1 MKGLTYVILAQTCF
15 ALIGV
20 FTKYIGPSMNS
31 LTLSFFR
38 VFIASIFLL
47 LVAVV
52 FRKTKELTI
61 TKKDI
66 VPFFI
71 VGSLFALDFVFFI
84 AAFHYTSLSEVGLLT
99 SIVPVLVYFM
109 AAKFL
114 DEKISKNGIV
124 ALGAVLAGL
133 YAINFAGTGGFSN
146 AHILGNIFALVG
158 SVFAAGYITYMRFEE
173 RNHSSLDAIFWPMV
187 FATILLLPVIL
198 IFNYTAVAQT
208 AYIWVLLLGVVSTG
222 IGYLIVSLA
231 LKNMEA
237 HTYSLAATIAFPLI
251 SIMFGAFFFSE
262 ALTINIII
270 GGGFMLLSALIVH
283 YENRKIGINKGLL
296 RKVNQK
302 LHNL

>member
-31 LTLSFFR
+31 IILSFFR

-52 FRKTKELTI
+52 FQKTKELAI

-66 VPFFI
+66 APFFI
-71 VGSLFALDFVFFI
+71 LGSLFALDFMFFV
-84 AAFHYTSLSEVGLLT
+84 AAFYYTSLGEVGLLT
-99 SIVPVLVYFM
+99 SIVPVMVYFM

-114 DEKISKNGIV
+114 KEKISKNGLV
-124 ALGAVLAGL
+124 ALGAVLAGI
-133 YAINFAGTGGFSN
+133 YAINFAGAGGFSN
-146 AHILGNIFALVG
+146 SHILGNILALIG
-158 SVFAAGYITYMRFEE
+158 SVFVAGHITYMRFEE
-173 RNHSSLDAIFWPMV
+173 RNHSSIDTIFWPMV
-187 FATILLLPVIL
+187 FGTILLLPL
-198 IFNYTAVAQT
+198 MLTFNYAAVPQT
-208 AYIWVLLLGVVSTG
+208 AYIWVILLGVISTG
-222 IGYLIVSLA
+222 LGYLLVSVA

-251 SIMFGAFFFSE
+251 SIAFGALFFSE
-262 ALTINIII
+262 ALTTNIII

-283 YENRKIGINKGLL
+283 YENRKIRINRGLL